1 MGQIYQIHQARLI
14 NDLNQFAK
22 KRTVNKNLI
31 NYFSDYGITKKDFY
45 EYMDGIDKQE
55 KRALHKILVD
65 SYNFYHQHTADTDLQ
80 LRYDIEDVYYT
91 ITTII
96 PIIIFTMFCSPRP
109 YFLFIFFSRNIQ
121 FIMCYCFC
129 CYL

>member
-91 ITTII
+91 ITNNLRTLDQRYKF
-96 PIIIFTMFCSPRP
+96 PSIF
-109 YFLFIFFSRNIQ
+109 FLFQSSLVSIFLI
-121 FIMCYCFC
+121 
-129 CYL
+129 